1 MGYEVR
7 VEKISKARP
16 LAVVKTVAR
25 PEEFSRLVPKYCG
38 VVWNALKAKG
48 VKGAGRHI
56 AIYRDEVVNL
66 EVGVELEKRFDG
78 EGEVVGS
85 SVPVGLVASTVHL
98 GPYQK
103 LDKAHGAIKEWC
115 GRNGYALAGPKWE
128 IYGHWVQEWN
138 NDPAKIRTDV
148 FYLLKESGAQQSG

>member
-7 VEKISKARP
+7 VENISGARP
-16 LAVVKTVAR
+16 LAVVKLVAR
-25 PEEFSRLVPKYCG
+25 PEEFSRLVPRYCG

-66 EVGVELEKRFDG
+66 EVGVELESRFDG
-78 EGEVVGS
+78 EGELWGRRFR
-85 SVPVGLVASTVHL
+85 GLVSTSAFGAV
-98 GPYQK
+98 QK
-103 LDKAHGAIKEWC
+103 LGEAHGAIKEWC

-128 IYGHWVQEWN
+128 IYGHWVEEWN

-148 FYLLKESGAQQSG
+148 FYLLKESGAQQSR